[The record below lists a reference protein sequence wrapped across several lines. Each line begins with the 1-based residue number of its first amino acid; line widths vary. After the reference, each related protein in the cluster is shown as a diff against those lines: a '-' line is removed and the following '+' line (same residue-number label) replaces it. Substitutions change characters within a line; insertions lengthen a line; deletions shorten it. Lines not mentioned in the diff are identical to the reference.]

1 MSALP
6 FPAGIRRAQAPSLLS
21 RSTPALLLAAV
32 MALGGPLSARA
43 ATDEVLMQGGGAVVR
58 ASDLRLELERM
69 PYDVRVRF
77 LSDPEMMRQLVDQT
91 YLRRALAQRAER
103 NGLAQQPRL
112 QAQLTMLR
120 EGTLA
125 DAEVERLMEQVQPDP
140 AEVDKLAR
148 ATYRAEPERF
158 KAQATTKAS
167 HILIRG
173 SDEAAQQQA
182 REVLAQLKA
191 GAPFEALAGKVSA
204 DPGSARRGGS
214 LGAFPKGK
222 MVPEFDAAL
231 EQLKEPGDLSGIVQT
246 QFGLHI
252 IRLDGRNPAMDRPYE
267 EVADEL
273 RAEVVQRLRQR
284 ARDQDLQQ
292 LRGQAKGDLTALDAL
307 IAEEKAKVD
316 PQGAKEATT
325 TSSVATPAAGGAP
338 AAAKQ

>member
-1 MSALP
+1 
-6 FPAGIRRAQAPSLLS
+6 
-21 RSTPALLLAAV
+21 
-32 MALGGPLSARA
+32 
-43 ATDEVLMQGGGAVVR
+43 MQGADVAVR

-69 PYDVRVRF
+69 PHDVRVRF

-103 NGLAQQPRL
+103 NGLAQQPRM
-112 QAQLTMLR
+112 QAQLILLR

-125 DAEVERLMEQVQPDP
+125 DAEVARLMEQVQPDP

-148 ATYRAEPERF
+148 AVYRAEPERF

-173 SDEAAQQQA
+173 NDEAAHQQA

-191 GAPFEALAGKVSA
+191 GASFEELAGKVSA

-252 IRLDGRNPAMDRPYE
+252 IRLDGRNPAMDRPYD
-267 EVADEL
+267 EVAEEL

-292 LRGQAKGDLTALDAL
+292 LRAQAKGDLTALDAL

-316 PQGAKEATT
+316 PQGAREASATP
-325 TSSVATPAAGGAP
+325 SSSASQPAAGGAP
-338 AAAKQ
+338 AALKQ